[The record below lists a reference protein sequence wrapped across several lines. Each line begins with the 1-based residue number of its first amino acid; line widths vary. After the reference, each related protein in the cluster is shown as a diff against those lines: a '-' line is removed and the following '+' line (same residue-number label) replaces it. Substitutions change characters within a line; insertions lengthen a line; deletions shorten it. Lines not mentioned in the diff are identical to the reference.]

1 MTLAETRQLGIEFE
15 RRVQT
20 LIPDAEFLNK
30 LDTDTIYSFLNQYQD
45 KYIHQIYRNL
55 DSIPAGS
62 KTSAHVESVLQNM
75 LKSET
80 ISVLDENVIDNSE
93 TDFTDPNGLSI
104 VDTARSIT
112 YPLPSDFYLYI
123 RSVSNVTSTY
133 SFNAG
138 DVTSESY
145 IKVNSL
151 PISSIDQNKYYIYNN
166 RRYKYDV
173 VIPAQSAVYYTQ
185 EEADQ
190 YNTEHSLTS
199 QSEDFKTTASIKI
212 PAVSEVKGWIEKGD
226 YNALPIRI
234 IPNMLSSQNDVW
246 KLIETPHDSLRI
258 LRYPAAILN
267 TDKTISV
274 IYDRYTNVR
283 GIKIIYYKQ
292 PQHFDL
298 MDSIPCELPM
308 DAFDD
313 LVTGAVD
320 LYVQYAAGA
329 EARKK
334 QMQQQQAQEEKQN
347 RKRNNDEDED

>member
-20 LIPDAEFLNK
+20 MIPEAEYIGK

-45 KYIHQIYRNL
+45 KYIHDIYRNL
-55 DSIPAGS
+55 DNIPAGS
-62 KTSAHVESVLQNM
+62 KASAHVESVLQNM

-80 ISVLDENVIDNSE
+80 LLASNAKVSMGTVNDVNDIA
-93 TDFTDPNGLSI
+93 I

-112 YPLPSDFYLYI
+112 YNLPSDFYLYV
-123 RSVSNVTSTY
+123 RSVSKVTSTY
-133 SFNAG
+133 AFKSTAG
-138 DVTSESY
+138 
-145 IKVNSL
+145 
-151 PISSIDQNKYYIYNN
+151 
-166 RRYKYDV
+166 
-173 VIPAQSAVYYTQ
+173 A
-185 EEADQ
+185 AD
-190 YNTEHSLTS
+190 N
-199 QSEDFKTTASIKI
+199 
-212 PAVSEVKGWIEKGD
+212 
-226 YNALPIRI
+226 PIRI

-267 TDKTISV
+267 TDRTISV
-274 IYDRYTNVR
+274 IYDRYTTVE
-283 GIKIIYYKQ
+283 GIKLVYYKQ

-313 LVTGAVD
+313 LVSGAVD

-329 EARKK
+329 EARKR
-334 QMQQQQAQEEKQN
+334 QLQQAQQQQN
-347 RKRNNDEDED
+347 KRNNEDEE

>member
-20 LIPDAEFLNK
+20 LIPEAEYIGK

-45 KYIHQIYRNL
+45 KYIHDIYRNL

-62 KTSAHVESVLQNM
+62 KASAHVESVLQNM

-80 ISVLDENVIDNSE
+80 LLASNAKVSMGTVNDVNDIA
-93 TDFTDPNGLSI
+93 I

-112 YPLPSDFYLYI
+112 YTLPSDFYLYV
-123 RSVSNVTSTY
+123 RSVSKVTSTY
-133 SFNAG
+133 AFKSTAG
-138 DVTSESY
+138 
-145 IKVNSL
+145 
-151 PISSIDQNKYYIYNN
+151 
-166 RRYKYDV
+166 
-173 VIPAQSAVYYTQ
+173 A
-185 EEADQ
+185 AD
-190 YNTEHSLTS
+190 N
-199 QSEDFKTTASIKI
+199 
-212 PAVSEVKGWIEKGD
+212 
-226 YNALPIRI
+226 PIRI

-267 TDKTISV
+267 TDRTISV
-274 IYDRYTNVR
+274 IYDRYTTVE
-283 GIKIIYYKQ
+283 GIKLVYYKQ
-292 PQHFDL
+292 PRHFDL

-313 LVTGAVD
+313 LVSGAVD

-329 EARKK
+329 EARKR
-334 QMQQQQAQEEKQN
+334 QLQQAQQQQN
-347 RKRNNDEDED
+347 KRNNEDEE